1 MMPRWEDEDHSAALC
16 MFGNLG
22 WGGSGVENEGR
33 GTGDVT
39 EHTWKKMKLSELSLK
54 GKTGVNVLAREAEA
68 VGKDVL
74 GDCIKNKNK

>member
-1 MMPRWEDEDHSAALC
+1 MMPRWEDEDHSAAFC

-54 GKTGVNVLAREAEA
+54 GKTGVNVLAREPEA